1 MNSEMMKKLY
11 AQLKHYGLN
20 AQEWKIRP
28 VSNQIFKLYNLADP
42 EFQLMGQVRKQSW
55 DQIWLISI

>member
-1 MNSEMMKKLY
+1 MQTTTMKKLY

-20 AQEWKIRP
+20 AQEWRIKP
-28 VSNQIFKLYNLADP
+28 VSNRLVKLHNLMDP

-55 DQIWLISI
+55 DQIWLVSI